1 VQTLLQSGFLQ
12 ALSHSLLASI
22 WQMALVWLVA
32 ISLLSWFK
40 WSSAQ
45 KFNIAFTA
53 QLTGFVI
60 FTITFINAW
69 SHPAP
74 FYFTNTYSSGI
85 VAAFS
90 NSIEKWMP
98 YLALAY
104 VGVLIFKF
112 SRFAFSY
119 SATKSLRHE
128 GLDKIPAAF
137 RIFTDQTAQLFSI
150 NKKVKI
156 YLSSKII
163 CPLTT
168 GFLKP
173 IILIPA
179 AAINHLTTQQMEAVI
194 LHELAHIKRAD
205 YLRFL
210 IQSFIDKIFFFNI
223 FSLQLS
229 HIIERERE
237 NACDDWVLQFRY
249 NSMHY
254 AEALFKLGR
263 LKTLPL
269 LTMPL
274 SGKKESLLLQRIK
287 RLLHNPQKKPF
298 PDTRSIV
305 LSILSI
311 SFMMVF
317 LFSSTIQAR
326 KENPVKQLT
335 TATTLQPAKENLS
348 DAPKKI
354 SAPKTNKN
362 QTKKIQ
368 PAAPAIAKSDTKAT
382 THAIYND
389 ELKVNLAAAKEALD
403 ARQNSLVLVQ
413 QKIDSLQS
421 AVAQYKDAVNAQ
433 IVVTPDMLNKA
444 ISYQTFQQIE
454 NMLAAAGNSVQVIE
468 SPATKDSY
476 QKQITIEATDKNGN
490 KHIYTVV
497 VELYQ

>member
-1 VQTLLQSGFLQ
+1 
-12 ALSHSLLASI
+12 
-22 WQMALVWLVA
+22 
-32 ISLLSWFK
+32 
-40 WSSAQ
+40 
-45 KFNIAFTA
+45 
-53 QLTGFVI
+53 
-60 FTITFINAW
+60 
-69 SHPAP
+69 
-74 FYFTNTYSSGI
+74 
-85 VAAFS
+85 
-90 NSIEKWMP
+90 
-98 YLALAY
+98 
-104 VGVLIFKF
+104 
-112 SRFAFSY
+112 
-119 SATKSLRHE
+119 
-128 GLDKIPAAF
+128 
-137 RIFTDQTAQLFSI
+137 
-150 NKKVKI
+150 
-156 YLSSKII
+156 
-163 CPLTT
+163 
-168 GFLKP
+168 
-173 IILIPA
+173 
-179 AAINHLTTQQMEAVI
+179 
-194 LHELAHIKRAD
+194 
-205 YLRFL
+205 
-210 IQSFIDKIFFFNI
+210 
-223 FSLQLS
+223 
-229 HIIERERE
+229 
-237 NACDDWVLQFRY
+237 
-249 NSMHY
+249 
-254 AEALFKLGR
+254 
-263 LKTLPL
+263 
-269 LTMPL
+269 
-274 SGKKESLLLQRIK
+274 
-287 RLLHNPQKKPF
+287 
-298 PDTRSIV
+298 
-305 LSILSI
+305 
-311 SFMMVF
+311 MMVF

-389 ELKVNLAAAKEALD
+389 ELKVNLDAAKEALD